1 MPEELENLRK
11 KIDKIDFKIL
21 QNLAERFALV
31 SKVAEC
37 KAKNKLPILDRKREE
52 EMTKTRKT
60 LAKKYKLDESTIE
73 KLFKLILKT
82 SRSKQKN
89 AH

>member
-11 KIDKIDFKIL
+11 KIDKIDFRIL

-31 SKVAEC
+31 LKVAEC
-37 KAKNKLPILDRKREE
+37 KVKNNLPIFAVEREKKMIEIRKI
-52 EMTKTRKT
+52 
-60 LAKKYKLDESTIE
+60 LAKKYKLDESMV
-73 KLFKLILKT
+73 KRLFKLILKT